1 MATVLSQLT
10 SFPRHLGLQ
19 ALPMPFTAL
28 DTGSGQVYSIGHL
41 YLALFIYGVAFHHLP
56 SIFLW
61 VLYEWRDSVDWD
73 RTNLTDLNSRAG
85 HTPQFL

>member
-28 DTGSGQVYSIGHL
+28 DTGSGLVQYKV
-41 YLALFIYGVAFHHLP
+41 
-56 SIFLW
+56 IFLRYRTL
-61 VLYEWRDSVDWD
+61 VIYALYYVSI
-73 RTNLTDLNSRAG
+73 
-85 HTPQFL
+85 